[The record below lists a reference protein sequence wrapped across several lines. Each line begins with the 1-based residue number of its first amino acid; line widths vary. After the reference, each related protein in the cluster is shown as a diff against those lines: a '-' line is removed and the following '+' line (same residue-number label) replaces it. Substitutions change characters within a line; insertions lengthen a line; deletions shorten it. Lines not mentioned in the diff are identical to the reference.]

1 MATPAETLIASL
13 ERSKHW
19 PPDDAWEKC
28 EYLAAFRDSNVH
40 ELRELHYPRW
50 DKKREYIPDPLPNL
64 ISRAY
69 ADLLVGEP
77 PEIEAAQEQDQDALD
92 MIVQQS
98 DLASQAHVAA
108 QIASSEGEVWWK
120 VYTDRLVSDRPILEF
135 ASRQD
140 VVALWR
146 AGTPVSIAFVSV
158 ISAGAD
164 RVVRRLLEVH
174 EPGRVINLLYQGTPE
189 VLGSRVPLAREP
201 ELADL
206 PDEWV
211 HGLGVMLAG
220 RIINKPSLGYANL
233 GRSDYEGCQQL
244 FLSLNEATTI
254 GVENA
259 RLTAKKRLFVDRK
272 YLDARG
278 DMPAGADVFLLDN
291 KDFGDGEKSGVYA
304 IEYSFDADQLIAYQ
318 RDLVDRIIT
327 RAGLVAQWVGAS
339 VDGRAET
346 GTALRVRM
354 VPAILAAQGKA
365 LHFQQG
371 LKDALLACQ
380 LVDNLSAQAGGF
392 ERPWAAAG
400 EPPMVE
406 LTDAVPPDPTEEAQ
420 RLSTLTAAEL
430 QSRRRSVGELHPD
443 MTPQQVDEELAEIRA
458 DTMAVFT
465 SVPALT
471 DREDADP
478 DDLLDDSPDT

>member
-13 ERSKHW
+13 QASKRW

-28 EYLAAFRDSNVH
+28 EYLAAFRDSDVH
-40 ELRELHYPRW
+40 ELQELHTPRW
-50 DKKREYIPDPLPNL
+50 DRKREYIPDPLPNL

-69 ADLLVGEP
+69 ADLLVGEAP
-77 PEIEAAQEQDQDALD
+77 TIEAAQEPDQENLD
-92 MIVQQS
+92 LIVQQS
-98 DLASQAHVAA
+98 DLTSQAHVAA

-120 VYTDRLVSDRPILEF
+120 VYTDRMVSDRPIIEF
-135 ASRQD
+135 TSRQD

-146 AGTPVSIAFVSV
+146 SGQPVAIAFVSTRSV
-158 ISAGAD
+158 TEA
-164 RVVRRLLEVH
+164 RVVDRLLEVH
-174 EPGRVINLLYQGTPE
+174 EPGRVLNLLYRGTPE
-189 VLGSRVPLAREP
+189 TLGSRIALQTDP

-206 PDEWV
+206 PDEWR
-211 HGLGVMLAG
+211 HGLGIMLAG
-220 RIINKPSLGYANL
+220 RIINKPAIGYANL
-233 GRSDYEGCQQL
+233 GRSDYEGLQQM

-354 VPAILAAQGKA
+354 VPAVLATQGKA

-380 LVDNLSAQAGGF
+380 LVDNLGVQSGGF
-392 ERPWAAAG
+392 ERPYTAAG

-406 LTDAVPPDPTEEAQ
+406 LTDSIPPDPTEEAQ
-420 RLSTLTAAEL
+420 RLSTLAASEL
-430 QSRRRSVGELHPD
+430 QSRRRSVQELHPD
-443 MTPQQVDEELAEIRA
+443 MTPDQVDEELAEIRA
-458 DTMAVFT
+458 DTSIT
-465 SVPALT
+465 IDPVP
-471 DREDADP
+471 
-478 DDLLDDSPDT
+478 DLSSINP